1 MYGGEDSL
9 MELLWPKVCLTMT
22 IVCERGGSRLHTTG
36 ESLEEAGN
44 EEGGARR
51 NAELTALDQVGFFY
65 SHNTLDHVVSP
76 YLFSGPES
84 ARDPHSEVV
93 QVLALC
99 L

>member
-1 MYGGEDSL
+1 MY
-9 MELLWPKVCLTMT
+9 
-22 IVCERGGSRLHTTG
+22 TTG

-51 NAELTALDQVGFFY
+51 NAELTALDQVGVLY
-65 SHNTLDHVVSP
+65 SHNTLDHVVVSP
-76 YLFSGPES
+76 YLFSGSES

-93 QVLALC
+93 QVLALR